1 MTPEKQRIAQAAQL
15 LRLRE
20 LRQQQALAA
29 QARARQE
36 QLQAQEAVRRAETA
50 MQAQR
55 DAQVRLLAAMQDGA
69 ALPRVLD
76 FAEMQRVRVADLLE
90 RAEYALIDDQE
101 ALHSADR
108 RLDQA
113 SLALRQA
120 QGREQAA
127 TDLLKRER
135 LQLRRADERRAE
147 REDAPRP
154 RSCADTHHNPSRA
167 TP

>member
-36 QLQAQEAVRRAETA
+36 QLQAQEAVRRAEAA

-55 DAQVRLLAAMQDGA
+55 DAQLRLLAALQDGSG
-69 ALPRVLD
+69 LPRVLD

-113 SLALRQA
+113 GLALRQA
-120 QGREQAA
+120 QSREQAA

-147 REDAPRP
+147 REDAPHALSSP
-154 RSCADTHHNPSRA
+154 NPDH
-167 TP
+167 TTY